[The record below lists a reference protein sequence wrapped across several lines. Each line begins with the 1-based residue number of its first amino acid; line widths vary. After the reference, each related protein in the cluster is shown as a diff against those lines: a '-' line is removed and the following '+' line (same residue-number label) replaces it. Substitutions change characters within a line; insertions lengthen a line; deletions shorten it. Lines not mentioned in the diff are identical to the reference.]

1 MEQKQLPIEENNE
14 VFDQEAQFDSDNIEQ
29 ESSIQELL
37 QTDQTLD
44 QVFLGLCDKLQSYLL
59 RQHDLTDKIDE
70 LTQEIHRATS
80 LKRYTNPTSI
90 KRLGILRSQKKQVED
105 FIQQLEI
112 KTQEM
117 MKGQERFRVV
127 REQAL
132 QYLKKKKD
140 EEVTEEKEKEQ
151 EEEQIKEDMKII
163 EAKTR
168 EIEEFNNRNFKI
180 DEEFLVLFQPL
191 YD

>member
-29 ESSIQELL
+29 EPSIQELL

-44 QVFLGLCDKLQSYLL
+44 QVFFGLCDKLQSYLL
-59 RQHDLTDKIDE
+59 RQHYLTDKIDE

-80 LKRYTNPTSI
+80 LKRSPNPTSI

-140 EEVTEEKEKEQ
+140 EEVMEEEEKEQ